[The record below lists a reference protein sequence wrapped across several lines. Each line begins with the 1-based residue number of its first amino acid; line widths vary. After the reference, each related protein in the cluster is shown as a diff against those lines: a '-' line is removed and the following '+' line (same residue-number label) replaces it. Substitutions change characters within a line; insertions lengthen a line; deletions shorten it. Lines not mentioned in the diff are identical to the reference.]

1 MVDGQVRHYVGCARK
16 RIALEA
22 AARAWA
28 RGVPWAEAIS
38 ICKNAVSKADAAAKP
53 LPKRRARQ

>member
-1 MVDGQVRHYVGCARK
+1 MVDGQVRHYVGCARQ

-28 RGVPWAEAIS
+28 RGVPWAQAMS
-38 ICKNAVSKADAAAKP
+38 ICNRAVSKADAAAKA
-53 LPKRRARQ
+53 LPKRRAR